1 MKEKIIKLK
10 ISGKQMEYYFLPD
23 EQITGLIQLAVAPD
37 N

>member
-10 ISGKQMEYYFLPD
+10 ISGRKIEYYFLPD